1 MFPRFFF
8 FTDPQALRYLNTQ
21 EKLNQRH
28 IKWVE
33 FMQSYTFVLKHKS
46 RKNNWVIDTLS
57 RRVTLL
63 GIIVVKPMELESMNI
78 DYEVNKYF
86 VDACKAS
93 KEPCRVNGT
102 PYLEYFIQEG
112 YIFKGHHLCIP
123 KGSA

>member
-1 MFPRFFF
+1 MGQSKLLIFSSKS
-8 FTDPQALRYLNTQ
+8 L
-21 EKLNQRH
+21 EKPVVTRIFSHVVTNSS
-28 IKWVE
+28 
-33 FMQSYTFVLKHKS
+33 FCTSG
-46 RKNNWVIDTLS
+46 VIDTLS

-102 PYLEYFIQEG
+102 PYLDYFIQEG
-112 YIFKGHHLCIP
+112 YLFKGHHLCIP
-123 KGSA
+123 KGST